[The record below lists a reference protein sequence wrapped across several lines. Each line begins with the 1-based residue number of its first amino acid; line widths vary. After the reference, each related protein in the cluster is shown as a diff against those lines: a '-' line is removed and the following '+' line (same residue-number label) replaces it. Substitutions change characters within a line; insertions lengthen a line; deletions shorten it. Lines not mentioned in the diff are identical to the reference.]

1 MESIKKE
8 KVDILKDFEVTC
20 VNTKN
25 EKVFIKFK
33 GKGKKGKKPTEK
45 TSL

>member
-1 MESIKKE
+1 MKKVKKE
-8 KVDILKDFEVTC
+8 KVDILEDFEVTC

-33 GKGKKGKKPTEK
+33 RKGKNQQK
-45 TSL
+45 